1 MAISELKPEQLKKQ
15 FPEGLFPFATTQDLS
30 PLDTIIGQE
39 RALRAME
46 LALGIQSSGY
56 NIFVT
61 GASGTGRTTIV
72 RDILNQFAEKQ
83 PVPSDWVYVYN
94 FTDPDSPEAFPLPA
108 GMGKEFQWDMDQ
120 LILTL
125 KREIKRAFS
134 SENYDEQKM
143 IILNRTNEQK
153 RKLIQQLD
161 EEAKRLGL
169 QIQSTPMGFQTIIL
183 KEGKPIKPEDYEQL
197 APEEKED
204 ISQRIQLL
212 ENKIAETV
220 RALTRMDMEAQKSL
234 KTLNERVAGFVTQ
247 QYVDELKEK
256 YQEHK
261 QIIRYLENVSR
272 DIINN
277 ITEFL
282 TEVEK
287 EEQKAPVEME
297 RRSHFKRYKVNVV
310 VDNRHLTGA
319 PVIDETNPTYNNL
332 IGRIEKHAVFGTYM
346 TDFTMIKAGSLL
358 RANGGYLMV
367 DAHQILKN
375 PFVYDAL
382 KRAIKNK
389 EIRIEDVSELYGFIS
404 SAVIKPQPIPLDVKV
419 ILIGSSLIY
428 YLLQAYD
435 EDFSKIFK
443 IRADFDYETHSVPE
457 TITRYAQFIKKVV
470 DEEQLLPFDRS
481 AVREVIIYGHRLVED
496 QKKISLQLG
505 RIVGILR
512 EASYW
517 ARQDQQEIVS
527 AEHVQKAVTEYEFRH
542 NLVEEKIQE
551 MIERDIY
558 RIQVDGEAIGQINGL
573 AVLNVG
579 NYSFGRPN
587 RITAKTYIGNEQV
600 VHIERKARLSGKI
613 HDKGVYVFSGFFNS
627 KFGSHIPLSFSASL
641 TFEQSYSTIDG
652 DSASS
657 TELFALISS
666 LAEVPIKQGIAVTG
680 SVNQNGEIQAIGG
693 INEKIEGFYR
703 VCKAKGLTGEQG
715 VIIPRSNV
723 AHLMLKDEV
732 IQAVAEGKFHIWAID
747 TVEDGLEILTGL
759 PAGERNARGRFPR
772 NTLYHRV
779 EQNLKKL
786 ARRADAFRKTIASAN
801 KKKEEKKP
809 TRQEEER
816 ENAND
821 EGS

>member
-1 MAISELKPEQLKKQ
+1 MSITELKPEQLKKH
-15 FPEGLFPFATTQDLS
+15 FPLESFPFETTQDLP
-30 PLDTIIGQE
+30 PLEAVIGQD
-39 RALRAME
+39 RALRAMK

-61 GASGTGRTTIV
+61 GTSGTGRTTIV
-72 RDILNQFAEKQ
+72 KDILNRFAQ
-83 PVPSDWVYVYN
+83 NRSVPNDWVYVYN
-94 FTDPDSPEAFPLPA
+94 FTDPDSPAAFHLPA

-120 LILTL
+120 LISTL

-143 IILNRTNEQK
+143 IIINRTNEQK

-161 EEAKRLGL
+161 EDAKRLGL

-183 KEGKPIKPEDYEQL
+183 KEGKPIKPEDYEKL
-197 APEEKED
+197 APEEKEA
-204 ISQRIQLL
+204 ISQRIQML

-234 KTLNERVAGFVTQ
+234 NTLNERVASFVTE
-247 QYVDELKEK
+247 QYVNALKEK
-256 YQEHK
+256 YRNHA
-261 QIIRYLENVSR
+261 QILHYLDNVSR

-277 ITEFL
+277 INEFL
-282 TEVEK
+282 SEVEK
-287 EEQKAPVEME
+287 EAQKPTVDLE

-319 PVIDETNPTYNNL
+319 PVIYETNPTYNNL

-367 DAHQILKN
+367 DAQQLLKN

-419 ILIGSSLIY
+419 VLIGSSLIY

-435 EDFSKIFK
+435 EEFAKIFK
-443 IRADFDYETHSVPE
+443 IRADFDYETDSDQH
-457 TITRYAQFIKKVV
+457 TIHQYARFIKKVV

-481 AVREVIIYGHRLVED
+481 AVREVILYGHRLVED
-496 QKKISLQLG
+496 QKKISLQFG
-505 RIVGILR
+505 RVVSIIR

-517 ARQDQQEIVS
+517 AHQNGQTVVS
-527 AEHVQKAVTEYEFRH
+527 AAHVQKAILEYEYRH
-542 NLVEEKIQE
+542 NMIEEKIQE

-558 RIQVDGEAIGQINGL
+558 RIQVEGEAVGQINGL

-579 NYSFGRPN
+579 NYRFGRPN

-627 KFGSHIPLSFSASL
+627 KFGRHMPLSFSASL
-641 TFEQSYSTIDG
+641 TFEQSYSVIDG

-693 INEKIEGFYR
+693 VNEKIEGFYR
-703 VCKAKGLTGEQG
+703 VCQAKGLTGEQG
-715 VIIPRSNV
+715 VIIPRNNV
-723 AHLMLKDEV
+723 DHLMLKDDV

-759 PAGERNARGRFPR
+759 PAGERDRRGRFPR
-772 NTLYHRV
+772 ATIYHRV

-786 ARRADAFRKTIASAN
+786 AKRADAFRKKISGDN
-801 KKKEEKKP
+801 KKKAAEKPP
-809 TRQEEER
+809 TKSEKEDNNNRNE
-816 ENAND
+816 
-821 EGS
+821 